1 MVNNITSN
9 TIEIDSTGWK
19 SLERCFVMDHKTVRV
34 LQVIGLACGGGV
46 ESVIMN
52 YYRNIDKDKVQFDF
66 VVHKNPLKSFVDEA
80 EKYGGKVYE
89 VTPYTKNI
97 FAFTYE
103 LYKII
108 KNGHY
113 NIVHSNMN
121 SLSGF
126 PLFAAWLA
134 GARVRILHNHTTDTK
149 AEGLRTVLKRT
160 LRPFAKMFANKYW
173 ACSELAAEWMYGKQG
188 VNAGKVTIVN
198 NAIDLDKFAFNQEK
212 RDKLRKEL
220 GLDGKFVIGHV
231 GRFMKQKNH
240 EFLIDIF
247 AEVAKEKDN
256 AVLVLIGE
264 GPLMDPIRDEVS
276 VLHLQNKVIFLG
288 VRNDVA
294 DLYNAMD
301 VFVLPSFY
309 EGLPVVGVEVQANG
323 LPFFCSDKVTREILI
338 TDSIKLLPL
347 DLGAI
352 KWANEILRAKRIPF
366 AETLKGMQ
374 ESGFGISNEAR
385 KLEERY
391 INL

>member
-52 YYRNIDKDKVQFDF
+52 YYHNIDKDKVQFDF

-103 LYKII
+103 IYTII

-134 GARVRILHNHTTDTK
+134 SAKVRILHNHTTDTK
-149 AEGLRTVLKRT
+149 AEGLRTVIKT
-160 LRPFAKMFANKYW
+160 SLRPFAKMFANKYW
-173 ACSELAAEWMYGKQG
+173 ACSKLAAEWMYGKKA
-188 VNAGKVTIVN
+188 VNAGKITIIN

-220 GLDGKFVIGHV
+220 GLEGKFVIGHV

-247 AEVAKEKDN
+247 AEVAKKRDN
-256 AVLVLIGE
+256 AVLVLIGD
-264 GPLMDPIRDEVS
+264 GLLMETIK
-276 VLHLQNKVIFLG
+276 NKVRDFHLADKVLFLG

-294 DLYNAMD
+294 DLYNVMD
-301 VFVLPSFY
+301 VFLFPSLY
-309 EGLPVVGVEVQANG
+309 EGLGMVAVEAQVNGLPVVASTEVPVEAKV
-323 LPFFCSDKVTREILI
+323 SDNIKWVTLNMEAKKWEKEILC
-338 TDSIKLLPL
+338 
-347 DLGAI
+347 
-352 KWANEILRAKRIPF
+352 AKRVPF
-366 AETLKGMQ
+366 AETIKRMQ
-374 ESGFGISNEAR
+374 NSGFDISKEAR
-385 KLEERY
+385 KLENEY
-391 INL
+391 LTI

>member
-19 SLERCFVMDHKTVRV
+19 KLERCFVMDHKTVRV
-34 LQVIGLACGGGV
+34 LQIIGLACGGGV

-89 VTPYTKNI
+89 VTPYKKNI

-103 LYKII
+103 IYKII

-113 NIVHSNMN
+113 NIIHSNMN

-149 AEGLRTVLKRT
+149 AEGLRTVLKRM

-173 ACSELAAEWMYGKQG
+173 ACSKFAAEWMYGKKA
-188 VNAGKVTIVN
+188 VDAGKVTIIN

-220 GLDGKFVIGHV
+220 GLEGKFVIGHV

-247 AEVAKEKDN
+247 AEVAKQKDN
-256 AVLVLIGE
+256 AVLLLIGD
-264 GPLMDPIRDEVS
+264 GPLVESIK
-276 VLHLQNKVIFLG
+276 NKVGNFHLADKVLFLG

-294 DLYNAMD
+294 DLYNVMD
-301 VFVLPSFY
+301 VFLFPSLY
-309 EGLPVVGVEVQANG
+309 EGLGMVAVEAQVNG
-323 LPFFCSDKVTREILI
+323 LSVVASTEVPVEAKVSDNIKWLTLNMEAKKWEKEIL
-338 TDSIKLLPL
+338 SVKRVPL
-347 DLGAI
+347 
-352 KWANEILRAKRIPF
+352 
-366 AETLKGMQ
+366 AETLKSMQ
-374 ESGFGISNEAR
+374 KAGFDISIEAR
-385 KLEERY
+385 KLENEY
-391 INL
+391 LTI

>member
-1 MVNNITSN
+1 
-9 TIEIDSTGWK
+9 
-19 SLERCFVMDHKTVRV
+19 MDHKTVRV
-34 LQVIGLACGGGV
+34 LQIIGLACGGGV
-46 ESVIMN
+46 EAVIMN
-52 YYRNIDKDKVQFDF
+52 YYRNIHKDKVQFDF

-103 LYKII
+103 IYKII

-126 PLFAAWLA
+126 PLLAAWLA

-173 ACSELAAEWMYGKQG
+173 ACSKLAAEWMYGKQA
-188 VNAGKVTIVN
+188 VNAGKVTIIN

-212 RDKLRKEL
+212 RDALRKEL
-220 GLDGKFVIGHV
+220 GLEGKFVVGHV

-247 AEVAKEKDN
+247 AGVAKQKDN
-256 AVLVLIGE
+256 AVLMLIGE
-264 GPLMDPIRDEVS
+264 GPLMESIRDKVS
-276 VLHLQNKVIFLG
+276 DLHLENKVFFLG

-294 DLYNAMD
+294 ELYNVMD
-301 VFVLPSFY
+301 VFVFPSLY
-309 EGLPVVGVEVQANG
+309 EGLGMVAVEAQVNGLPVVASTEVPTEAKASNNVKWIG
-323 LPFFCSDKVTREILI
+323 LNEKAEYWAYEVFNVKRVSLDDTLRSMQKSGFDIHNEA
-338 TDSIKLLPL
+338 IKL
-347 DLGAI
+347 
-352 KWANEILRAKRIPF
+352 KEIYFDI
-366 AETLKGMQ
+366 
-374 ESGFGISNEAR
+374 
-385 KLEERY
+385 
-391 INL
+391 

>member
-1 MVNNITSN
+1 MGNP
-9 TIEIDSTGWK
+9 
-19 SLERCFVMDHKTVRV
+19 LRV
-34 LQVIGLACGGGV
+34 LQIMGIVESGGV
-46 ESVIMN
+46 EAVIMN
-52 YYRNIDKDKVQFDF
+52 YYRHIDKNKVQFDF
-66 VVHKNPLKSFVDEA
+66 VMHKGGNPRYIA
-80 EKYGGKVYE
+80 EVQSMGARIYE
-89 VTPYTKNI
+89 ITPYSKNI

-103 LYKII
+103 IYKII

-113 NIVHSNMN
+113 YVIHSNMN

-126 PLFAAWLA
+126 PLFAAWMA

-173 ACSELAAEWMYGKQG
+173 ACSKLAAEWMYGKKA
-188 VNAGKVTIVN
+188 VDAGKVTIIN

-220 GLDGKFVIGHV
+220 GLEGKFVIGHV

-247 AEVAKEKDN
+247 AEVAKQKDN
-256 AVLVLIGE
+256 AVLMFIGE
-264 GPLMDPIRDEVS
+264 GPLMESIRDKVS
-276 VLHLQNKVIFLG
+276 NLHLKNKVVFLG

-294 DLYNAMD
+294 DLYNVMD
-301 VFVLPSFY
+301 VFALPSFY

-323 LPFFCSDKVTREILI
+323 LPFLCSDKVTSEIVI
-338 TDSIKLLPL
+338 SDSIKLMALN
-347 DLGAI
+347 LGAR
-352 KWANEILRAKRIPF
+352 KWANEILSVKRADF
-366 AETLKGMQ
+366 YETLKGMKK
-374 ESGFGISNEAR
+374 SGFDIVNEAR